1 MTHIDT
7 NPGAES
13 SAPTQA
19 IEIVLPGIVAPD
31 GLQVRQRTLG
41 RPAAGQV
48 LVRVEASGVSFAEQG
63 MRRGRYPGQ
72 PKFPFVPGY
81 DLVGTVQAVGK
92 GVSPALAGQRV
103 AALTKI
109 GGWASHVLMDSRDA
123 MPVPDGIDPAEAE
136 ALIVS
141 GVTAWQ
147 MLHRTAHVKSGQ
159 TILVHGANGSVGT
172 TLAQLARH
180 AGIRVIG
187 TASPRHHD
195 ALREMG
201 VEPVDYAALDLPELL
216 RQLAPGGMNAVFDH
230 LGADSARA
238 SFAQLA
244 PGGTLVCYGT
254 ASKLND
260 SGSLARE
267 FMRMVAQITW
277 WSLLP
282 NGHKASF
289 YNIWAWHTVARATF
303 RARLHQ
309 DYAQLMTLLASGILK
324 PRIAARFPLEQAAEA
339 MTLAESRTVYGKV
352 ALVPGMLPVD

>member
-1 MTHIDT
+1 MTAT
-7 NPGAES
+7 
-13 SAPTQA
+13 TTT
-19 IEIVLPGIVAPD
+19 EIVLPGIVPPE
-31 GLQVRQRTLG
+31 GLQMRQRTLS
-41 RPAAGQV
+41 RPAARQA
-48 LVRVEASGVSFAEQG
+48 LIAVEASGISFAEQG

-72 PKFPFVPGY
+72 SKFPFVPGY
-81 DLVGTVQAVGK
+81 DLVGTVREAGD
-92 GVSPALAGQRV
+92 GVSQSLVGQRV

-109 GGWASHVLMDSRDA
+109 GGWASHVLLDARDL
-123 MPVPDGIDPAEAE
+123 MPVPDGVDSAAAE

-147 MLHRTAHVKSGQ
+147 MLHRTARVKEGQ

-172 TLAQLARH
+172 TLVQLARH

-201 VEPVDYAALDLPELL
+201 VEPVDYAVPDLPERL

-230 LGADSARA
+230 LGADSARV
-238 SFAQLA
+238 SFSLLA

-260 SGSLARE
+260 SGSLIRE
-267 FMRMVAQITW
+267 FLTLIGRLTW
-277 WSLLP
+277 WGLLP
-282 NGHKASF
+282 NGRKVAF

-309 DYAQLMTLLASGILK
+309 DYAQLMTLLAQGILK
-324 PRIAARFPLEQAAEA
+324 PHIAARFPLEQVAEA

-352 ALVPGMLPVD
+352 VLVPGMVSPDVS

>member
-1 MTHIDT
+1 MTST
-7 NPGAES
+7 TA
-13 SAPTQA
+13 T
-19 IEIVLPGIVAPD
+19 EIVLPGIVAPE
-31 GLQVRQRTLG
+31 GLQVRQRTVS
-41 RPAAGQV
+41 RPAAGQA
-48 LVRVEASGVSFAEQG
+48 LIKVEASGVSFAEQG

-81 DLVGTVQAVGK
+81 DLAGTVLEVGG
-92 GVSPALAGQRV
+92 GVSQSLVGQRV
-103 AALTKI
+103 AVLTKI
-109 GGWASHVLMDSRDA
+109 GSWASHIILDARDL
-123 MPVPDGIDPAEAE
+123 MPVPDGVDPADAE

-147 MLHRTAHVKSGQ
+147 MLHRTARVKEEQ

-180 AGIRVIG
+180 AGIRVVG

-195 ALREMG
+195 ALRETG
-201 VEPVDYAALDLPELL
+201 VEPVDYAAPDLPERL

-238 SFAQLA
+238 SFALLA

-260 SGSLARE
+260 SGSLMRE
-267 FMRMVAQITW
+267 FMRLIAQITW

-282 NGHKASF
+282 NGRKAVF

-309 DYAQLMTLLASGILK
+309 DYAQLMALLAQGILK
-324 PRIAARFPLEQAAEA
+324 PNIAARFPLEQAAEA

-352 ALVPGMLPVD
+352 VLVPGMRLLDGR

>member
-1 MTHIDT
+1 MTYT
-7 NPGAES
+7 AAYPGPEL
-13 SAPTQA
+13 SAPTETT
-19 IEIVLPGIVAPD
+19 EIVLPGIVAPD
-31 GLQVRQRTLG
+31 GLQVRQHSVI

-81 DLVGTVQAVGK
+81 DLVGTVQEVGK
-92 GVSPALAGQRV
+92 GVSEALMGQRV
-103 AALTKI
+103 AALTKT
-109 GGWASHVLMDSRDA
+109 GGWASRVLLDARDV
-123 MPVPDGIDPAEAE
+123 MPVPDGLDPAEAE
-136 ALIVS
+136 TLIVS

-147 MLHRTAHVKSGQ
+147 MLHRTAQVKSGQ

-172 TLAQLARH
+172 TLAQLAHH

-195 ALREMG
+195 VLRDRG
-201 VEPVDYAALDLPELL
+201 VEPVDYAAPDLPELL

-260 SGSLARE
+260 TGSLVRE
-267 FMRMVAQITW
+267 FLRLVAQITW

-282 NGHKASF
+282 NGHKAAF

-309 DYAQLMTLLASGILK
+309 DYAQLMTLLTEGILT
-324 PRIAARFPLEQAAEA
+324 PNVAARFPLEQAAEA
-339 MTLAESRTVYGKV
+339 LTLAESRTVYGKV
-352 ALVPGMLPVD
+352 VLVPGLPSVK